1 MIKVGVPE
9 TSKVI
14 KTAVY
19 WLFVICFSLL
29 LFTSTVRLGV
39 SSMQLYEYGFDK
51 YRVSEDTRINRAQLS
66 DVARRLIDYFNSR
79 VETPQ
84 MMVTTE
90 GGEEFAIYQEND
102 QNRELT
108 HLKDVKNLFQLNYR
122 VQIASLAY
130 IIIYVLLFLLWRKGR
145 WQDLA
150 RGVMWGGAFTLAVI
164 VVLGIASVSIDFE
177 QLFIRFHHVAFDNPW
192 WVSSGYLPRLFP
204 EQFWEGVAF
213 LGVGLVAVEALILG
227 SIAWAVP
234 FVYKRR
240 KGVNCATDGV

>member
-1 MIKVGVPE
+1 
-9 TSKVI
+9 
-14 KTAVY
+14 
-19 WLFVICFSLL
+19 
-29 LFTSTVRLGV
+29 
-39 SSMQLYEYGFDK
+39 MQLYEYGFDK
-51 YRVSEDTRINRAQLS
+51 YRVSQVTKIDRAQLS

-90 GGEEFAIYQEND
+90 GGEEFALYQEND

-108 HLKDVKNLFQLNYR
+108 HLKDVKSLFQLNYR
-122 VQIASLAY
+122 VQMASLAY
-130 IIIYVLLFLLWRKGR
+130 IVTYVLLFLLWKKGR

-150 RGVMWGGAFTLAVI
+150 RGVRRGCAFTLAVI

-177 QLFIRFHHVAFDNPW
+177 QLFIRFHHIAFDNPW

-204 EQFWEGVAF
+204 EQFWESAAL

-234 FVYKRR
+234 FIYKRR
-240 KGVNCATDGV
+240 RGVNCAPGGGV